1 MRDSEFEFIRSLVY
15 ERSRITLDH
24 SKRELVAARVGRR
37 LRERN
42 LASVTD
48 YCELLRDPEHDEERA
63 RLIDAI
69 STNHTAFFREIAH
82 FDFIVRRIAPEVRA
96 RGRPRPGARYRV
108 WSAACSSGEEAYSI
122 AMTLAEQLADT
133 AWSWRVEATD
143 ISRPMLELAA
153 AAIYPQ
159 EAVRP
164 VTPPWARRY
173 FLRGVGPQAGNWR
186 VKPAIREGVVFR
198 QLNLLAGPPPF
209 TEPFDLIFC
218 RNVMIYFDGPTQ
230 EQLLLHLAEKLAPGG
245 YLMIGHSESL
255 PRTKR
260 TLERIQPAVYRR
272 RPAA

>member
-37 LRERN
+37 LREHN

-48 YCELLRDPEHDEERA
+48 YCQMLRDPEHDEERA

-82 FDFIVRRIAPEVRA
+82 FDFIIRRIAPEVRA
-96 RGRPRPGARYRV
+96 RGRPRPGAQYRA

-122 AMTLAEQLADT
+122 AMTLAAHLADT
-133 AWSWRVEATD
+133 AWNWRVEATD
-143 ISRPMLELAA
+143 ISRPMLEIAA

-159 EAVRP
+159 GAVRP
-164 VTPPWARRY
+164 VTPPWAQRY
-173 FLRGVGPQAGNWR
+173 FLRGVGPQTGNWR
-186 VKPAIREGVVFR
+186 VRPSIRDGVCFR

-209 TEPFDLIFC
+209 AEPFDLIFC
-218 RNVMIYFDGPTQ
+218 RNVMIYFDAPTQ
-230 EQLLLHLAEKLAPGG
+230 EQLLLELAEKLVPGG

-255 PRTKR
+255 PKLKR
-260 TLERIQPAVYRR
+260 ALERIQPSVYRR
-272 RPAA
+272 RLAA

>member
-37 LRERN
+37 LREHN
-42 LASVTD
+42 LDSVTD
-48 YCELLRDPEHDEERA
+48 YCRLLQDPEHDEERA
-63 RLIDAI
+63 RLIDVI

-82 FDFIVRRIAPEVRA
+82 FDFLIRRIAAEVRA
-96 RGRPRPGARYRV
+96 RGRPPLQAEYRA

-122 AMTLAEQLADT
+122 GMTLADQLAGT
-133 AWSWRVEATD
+133 PWGWRVEATD
-143 ISRPMLELAA
+143 ISRPMLEAAA

-159 EAVRP
+159 EAVRS
-164 VTPPWARRY
+164 VTPAWARRY
-173 FLRGVGPQAGNWR
+173 FLRGIGPQTGNWR

-209 TEPFDLIFC
+209 AEPFDLIFC
-218 RNVMIYFDGPTQ
+218 RNVMIYFDASTQ
-230 EQLLLHLAEKLAPGG
+230 EQLLAHLVEKLVPGG

-255 PRTKR
+255 PRIKGA
-260 TLERIQPAVYRR
+260 LERI
-272 RPAA
+272 